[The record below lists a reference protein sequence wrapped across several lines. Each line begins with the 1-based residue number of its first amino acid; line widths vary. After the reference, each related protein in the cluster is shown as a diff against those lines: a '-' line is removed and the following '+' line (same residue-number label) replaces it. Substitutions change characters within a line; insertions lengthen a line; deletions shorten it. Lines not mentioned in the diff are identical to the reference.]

1 LQLAPFSLWVLT
13 VAATKTVAK
22 KINLAHHA
30 LKLSKTAQVS
40 VSTQTN
46 PLKNSQKI
54 ISSE

>member
-40 VSTQTN
+40 VSTLTN
-46 PLKNSQKI
+46 PLKKRK
-54 ISSE
+54 